1 MLDSLMLH
9 TLSHTHTAGAG
20 PLSRADCVVPTEYL
34 TQHLLRDRLA
44 PVNVSRY
51 HDDTLFYLFYCC
63 PGDQAQYQAAMELY
77 AYARQLSRLPSL
89 ISSSFSRILLSVQS
103 I

>member
-1 MLDSLMLH
+1 MC
-9 TLSHTHTAGAG
+9 
-20 PLSRADCVVPTEYL
+20 ADCVVPIEYL

-63 PGDQAQYQAAMELY
+63 PGDQAQYNAAMELY
-77 AYARQLSRLPSL
+77 ALVFPSVKKPRAVFHSYCYSDWLESILVIICTYVISINRQ
-89 ISSSFSRILLSVQS
+89 
-103 I
+103 